1 MFYTVIVV
9 YSFHPSCDS
18 SSSRYR
24 FCHSKPEGGISCS
37 VFLRFLV
44 ATLCRND
51 NNAGHKVNDNAV
63 ASALLSFRTYVRRV
77 VEGFARKNL
86 CHSLFLR
93 FLVAAL
99 TRNRRSPPAGAKG
112 NDITRGFVICYNH
125 PNSSAKSFFEGLL
138 AAISKSFFS
147 LLQAF
152 ISFSLAIASSTQ
164 LYSSK

>member
-9 YSFHPSCDS
+9 YIVHPSCDS

-24 FCHSKPEGGISCS
+24 FCHSKPEGDVLLRALPEKIPFFAG
-37 VFLRFLV
+37 LRFLV
-44 ATLCRND
+44 AQM
-51 NNAGHKVNDNAV
+51 AF
-63 ASALLSFRTYVRRV
+63 LSFRTYVR
-77 VEGFARKNL
+77 NL
-86 CHSLFLR
+86 CHSLLLR

-99 TRNRRSPPAGAKG
+99 TR